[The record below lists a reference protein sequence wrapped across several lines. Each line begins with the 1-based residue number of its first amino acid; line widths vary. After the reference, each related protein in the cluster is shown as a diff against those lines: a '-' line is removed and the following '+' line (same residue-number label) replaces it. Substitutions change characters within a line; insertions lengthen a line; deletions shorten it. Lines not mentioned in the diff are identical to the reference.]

1 MEDSFFILYRVDK
14 YEEMVE
20 SILILLALVLGVLMG
35 WFASRFKYQKSH
47 DTIDI
52 ERRYVPKEL
61 YGDVKR
67 ELYDNQQQVLRLSKA
82 LAAREQQ
89 NEALQEQLVK
99 QKDEVHDLQ
108 TQFRTEFK
116 NLANELLEEKSQKF
130 TEINEERLSH
140 LLNPLKDKLI
150 DFKAKMEQTYHEDI
164 RERASLKKEIEQLM
178 LLNQQVS
185 EDAIRLTKALK
196 GDSKV
201 QGDWGEMQ
209 LELILEKAG
218 LEKNIHFSSQTSFT
232 DKVEDNTQRPDYII
246 NLPEQKHLILDAK
259 VSLTAY
265 ENYYNTEDQLERNRY
280 LKEHLDSIYRHMKT
294 LSEKNYQHLYQISQ
308 PDYVIM
314 FVPLEPALTAA
325 LREDSK
331 VFEKC
336 LDKNIV
342 LVSTSTLL
350 ATLRTISYI
359 WRQENQKKNVVEIA
373 VESGK
378 LYDKFVGFVDDLG
391 KIENSLQSA
400 QNHYQQAV
408 NKLCYGK
415 GNLVRRVEKLKE
427 LGANASKSLPDSLLD
442 KSIEVRK
449 M

>member
-1 MEDSFFILYRVDK
+1 MIVEPLMILAAV
-14 YEEMVE
+14 M
-20 SILILLALVLGVLMG
+20 LGAAGG
-35 WFASRFKYQKSH
+35 WFAARLKYQRPFTSAH
-47 DTIDI
+47 DI
-52 ERRYVPKEL
+52 ELKYVSKEL
-61 YGDVKR
+61 YMDAKR
-67 ELYDNQQQVLRLSKA
+67 ELYDGQQQILRLTKS
-82 LAAREQQ
+82 LAAKEQQ
-89 NEALQEQLVK
+89 SQSLHEQLST
-99 QKDEVHDLQ
+99 QKEESLQ
-108 TQFRTEFK
+108 LQQHFRHEFK
-116 NLANELLEEKSQKF
+116 SLANELLEEKSQKF
-130 TEINEERLSH
+130 TALNEEKLGNI
-140 LLNPLKDKLI
+140 LNPLKEKI
-150 DFKAKMEQTYHEDI
+150 TDFRSKMEQTYHEDI
-164 RERASLKKEIEQLM
+164 RERASLKKEIEQLIH
-178 LLNQQVS
+178 LNQQVS

-218 LEKNIHFSSQTSFT
+218 LEKNIHYTSQSSFT
-232 DKVEDNTQRPDYII
+232 DQMDQSMQRPDYII
-246 NLPEQKHLILDAK
+246 NLPDGKHLILDAK

-265 ENYYNTEDQLERNRY
+265 ENYYNSEEKIERAGY
-280 LKEHLDSIYRHMKT
+280 LREHLDSVHRHMKT
-294 LSEKNYQHLYQISQ
+294 LSEKNYHHLYQINQ

-325 LREDSK
+325 LREDAR

-359 WRQENQKKNVVEIA
+359 WKQENQKKNVVEIA

-378 LYDKFVGFVDDLG
+378 LYDKFVGFVDDLS

-400 QNHYQQAV
+400 QTNYQQAM

-427 LGANASKSLPDSLLD
+427 LGANASKSIPDNLLD
-442 KSIEVRK
+442 RSIEVRK
-449 M
+449 T